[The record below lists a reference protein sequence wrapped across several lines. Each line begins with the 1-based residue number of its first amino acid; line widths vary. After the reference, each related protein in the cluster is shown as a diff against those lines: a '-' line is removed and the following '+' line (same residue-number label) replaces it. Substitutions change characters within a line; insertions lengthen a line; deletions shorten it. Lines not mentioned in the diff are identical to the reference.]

1 MQSVAL
7 CTINTP
13 CKSPFLAKVLYCLFY
28 IYHLLYLGFPL
39 IDNSGKYLKL
49 FLISLY
55 FHFFYR
61 LYIISLLVREMLQKD
76 SNGNPKSIG
85 RMTPTDDGNEKNTT
99 KFVQFI
105 LLMEK
110 LQRIIPT
117 QRKVLVM
124 NRSSRPDVF
133 CKKGVLRNL
142 AKFTGKHLFQSLS
155 FNKVEAVWILWI
167 SKNTFFK
174 EHLWWLH
181 LYEYQAKVKM
191 LARPKTR
198 KIRKSRKTQK
208 FLSESF
214 KSEFSILAVGQIEN
228 LEIRK
233 LRIIFPRFPR
243 FPKFPSFPF
252 DTFSF
257 FKKLFFQYSTVGNS
271 VLSMSCF
278 VFKAF

>member
-76 SNGNPKSIG
+76 SYGNPKSIG

-133 CKKGVLRNL
+133 CKKGVLRNF

-155 FNKVEAVWILWI
+155 FNKVAGLKLWRKCFPVNFVKI
-167 SKNTFFK
+167 SRTPSIPPLCLI
-174 EHLWWLH
+174 HL
-181 LYEYQAKVKM
+181 KPCNCINM
-191 LARPKTR
+191 LDT
-198 KIRKSRKTQK
+198 
-208 FLSESF
+208 
-214 KSEFSILAVGQIEN
+214 
-228 LEIRK
+228 LET
-233 LRIIFPRFPR
+233 L
-243 FPKFPSFPF
+243 
-252 DTFSF
+252 
-257 FKKLFFQYSTVGNS
+257 
-271 VLSMSCF
+271 
-278 VFKAF
+278 